1 MNNRFKFWINT
12 IYIFLRRF
20 LSLFLLIPVG
30 VLLHCWI
37 SIFRNIS
44 AGQVYMNLGSQFMRT
59 GAGVK
64 IGQAQKIK
72 SGRNPDGTTKYRTAF
87 IRNLY
92 YNFALNK
99 VTASY
104 TDKPHTIKKNEGRR

>member
-1 MNNRFKFWINT
+1 MNKALKYWINS
-12 IYIFLRRF
+12 IYIFLRR
-20 LSLFLLIPVG
+20 LITLFLLVPGG

-44 AGQVYMNLGSQFMRT
+44 ARQVYMNLGSQFMRA

-64 IGQAQKIK
+64 IGDPVKLQK
-72 SGRNPDGTTKYRTAF
+72 GRTQDSRTAF
-87 IRNLY
+87 VRNLY
-92 YNFALNK
+92 YNFGQNK